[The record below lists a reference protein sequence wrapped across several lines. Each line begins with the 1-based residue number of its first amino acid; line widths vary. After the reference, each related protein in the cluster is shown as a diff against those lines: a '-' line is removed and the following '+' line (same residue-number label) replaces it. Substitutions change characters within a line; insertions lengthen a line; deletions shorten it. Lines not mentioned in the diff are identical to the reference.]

1 MDAPAVAEVPAYIN
15 RAEDDSRAEARKPH
29 LTATLWNVPDQHIDW
44 ERQLPLLE
52 AMAALCAKGRAPSFV
67 CQCRGRRVPTRAA
80 AARAAMIKPWAPAHT
95 AAGPGR
101 DEPMTA
107 PAAVLDI
114 IDPRVTADIADPIDN
129 TLAALQSDKAL
140 PTEPIEPTLPTDP
153 TDRTDPRLATL
164 RIESVE
170 AMDHL
175 DDM

>member
-1 MDAPAVAEVPAYIN
+1 
-15 RAEDDSRAEARKPH
+15 
-29 LTATLWNVPDQHIDW
+29 
-44 ERQLPLLE
+44 
-52 AMAALCAKGRAPSFV
+52 
-67 CQCRGRRVPTRAA
+67 
-80 AARAAMIKPWAPAHT
+80 MIKPWVPAQT

-101 DEPMTA
+101 GAPMTV

-129 TLAALQSDKAL
+129 TLAALHSDKAL